1 MDQPHSIH
9 SLTDMILNNKTL
21 NLFFFGRMII
31 KLKDLENDLILILY
45 FEFFAHLYL
54 EAFEVQHTQV
64 SLSHM
69 TT

>member
-1 MDQPHSIH
+1 
-9 SLTDMILNNKTL
+9 
-21 NLFFFGRMII
+21 MII
-31 KLKDLENDLILILY
+31 KLKDLENDLVLILY
-45 FEFFAHLYL
+45 FEFFTHLYL

>member
-31 KLKDLENDLILILY
+31 KLKDLENDLVLILY
-45 FEFFAHLYL
+45 FEFFAHL
-54 EAFEVQHTQV
+54 
-64 SLSHM
+64 
-69 TT
+69 

>member
-21 NLFFFGRMII
+21 YLFFFGRMII
-31 KLKDLENDLILILY
+31 KLKDLENDLVLILY

-54 EAFEVQHTQV
+54 EAFEYSIHK
-64 SLSHM
+64 
-69 TT
+69 